1 MTYLKM
7 KRLSGALL
15 WLSLAFTKTVW
26 EWKYPQKFNKR
37 LARNILAL
45 V

>member
-7 KRLSGALL
+7 KCLAGALF
-15 WLSLAFTKTVW
+15 WLSLAFTKTVL

-37 LARNILAL
+37 LAKNVLAL